1 MVAMFGIA
9 RCGAVFV
16 CDVACFKPLTC
27 FRSSE
32 LTENGKRKM
41 VFDVQHAVDDR
52 EYQIP
57 CRQCI
62 GCRLDKSREW
72 ALRCV
77 HEAQMC
83 ESNSFITLTYDDEH
97 LPDDFSLDKSHF
109 QKFMKRLRKHLGGKR
124 ISYFHCGEY
133 GPENLRPHYHACI
146 FGHDFPDR
154 ELWSSK
160 NDVNIY
166 TSEVLTRLWPFGF
179 TTVGDVTFE
188 SAAYVARY
196 SMKKV
201 NISDATPDDFENP
214 YWRIDEETG
223 EFYTVEPE
231 YATMSRNP
239 GIGKT
244 WYEKYKDDVFP
255 HDHVVLD
262 GVKHPVPDFYLREY
276 EKEDGV
282 CFDFIKFEREQEG
295 LLHADDNTYERL
307 VAREKVKYAQLGQLK
322 RNEV

>member
-1 MVAMFGIA
+1 M
-9 RCGAVFV
+9 
-16 CDVACFKPLTC
+16 ACFRPLTC
-27 FRSSE
+27 FKSKE
-32 LTENGKRKM
+32 LTASGKRKM
-41 VFDVQHAVDDR
+41 VFDVRHAVDDR

-77 HEAQMC
+77 HEAQIR
-83 ESNSFITLTYDDEH
+83 ERNSFITLTYDDEH
-97 LPDDFSLDKSHF
+97 LPEDDSLDKKHF
-109 QKFMKRLRKHLGGKR
+109 QKFMKRLRKRLGGKR

-133 GPENLRPHYHACI
+133 GPDNLRPHYHACI
-146 FGHDFPDR
+146 FGFDFPDR
-154 ELWSSK
+154 ELWSSR
-160 NDVNIY
+160 DGVDLY
-166 TSEVLTRLWPFGF
+166 TSELLSKLWPFGF

-201 NISDATPDDFENP
+201 NFSDASPDDLENP
-214 YWRIDEETG
+214 YSRIDPETG
-223 EFYTVEPE
+223 EIYSVSPE

-239 GIGKT
+239 AIGKG

-262 GVKHPVPDFYLREY
+262 GVQHPVPQFYLNQY
-276 EKEDGV
+276 EKESGV
-282 CFDFIKFEREQEG
+282 EFDFIKFEREMTAK
-295 LLHADDNTYERL
+295 LHVDDCTYERL

-322 RNEV
+322 RSEV